1 MPQLRIGGARRSQR
15 TGIHYQGNPRQLKRA
30 RTRCRSKKQLYVGIA
45 STGKIKEK
53 LQSGAEACR
62 IFQTDD
68 PGCADLQKG
77 LSEKIVRKRIYWAFK
92 RNNP

>member
-1 MPQLRIGGARRSQR
+1 M
-15 TGIHYQGNPRQLKRA
+15 
-30 RTRCRSKKQLYVGIA
+30 GIA